1 MLDSSR
7 YQNDA
12 SAIGGDAAERSLADD
27 IKALVSDGRLL
38 AEAELD
44 YHKKRAIYGAR
55 QGRTIAALFV
65 GAGVMVFFAAMGLVF
80 GLILALGVYLTF
92 WGSTALVVGA
102 LLIFAL
108 VLASRAKAKLRRVK
122 AVLSEDEDAA

>member
-12 SAIGGDAAERSLADD
+12 STTGGGAAERSLADD

-65 GAGVMVFFAAMGLVF
+65 GAGVMAFFAAMGLVF